1 MHIYIYTHYNAY
13 LSMLKKYIIQHL
25 QHLCIVHQQRRMT
38 KMMLIT
44 KRLPMVIVVLPISP
58 REIYGFTV
66 VL

>member
-1 MHIYIYTHYNAY
+1 
-13 LSMLKKYIIQHL
+13 MLKKYIIQHL